1 MGATLIGERVG
12 EIPGKVHGS
21 TFGGN
26 PLACAAALATIRTME
41 QDRLPERAA
50 ALGAR
55 MLEGFQAIDARII
68 RDIRGMGLMI
78 GIELRARTGSYLAAL
93 AQEGVLALPAG
104 STVMRFLPS
113 LVISE
118 EDVDFVV
125 EKVTKILTEG

>member
-1 MGATLIGERVG
+1 
-12 EIPGKVHGS
+12 
-21 TFGGN
+21 
-26 PLACAAALATIRTME
+26 LATIRTME

-55 MLEGFQAIDARII
+55 MLGGFQAIDARII

-104 STVMRFLPS
+104 STVMRFLPP